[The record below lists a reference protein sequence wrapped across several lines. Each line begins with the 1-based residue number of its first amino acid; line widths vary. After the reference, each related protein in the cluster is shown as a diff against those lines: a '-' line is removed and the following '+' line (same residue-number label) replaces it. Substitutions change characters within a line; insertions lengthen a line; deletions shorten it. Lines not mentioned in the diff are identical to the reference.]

1 VLKNLLVPRPVAP
14 QSVPLAGAPTPYSG
28 PPVTLVASDAGELW
42 IPADDGIMLPYIRS
56 RGSWDEIVG
65 KLLLERGRPGM
76 TFLDIG
82 ASFGYF
88 TRLVAKHFPTAVI
101 HSFEPHPVV
110 ASILALNAWETN
122 GAATIWPLALGETTG
137 TVGITVAETNVG
149 DSRVHTEDNQQATM
163 VAALARLDDLITGP
177 VDLVKIDVQGFESS
191 VINGMVR
198 IADENPQIK
207 IVSEYWPAPL
217 RDRGLDPLSTLR
229 LYREAGYRVRVEVH
243 NVLQEL
249 SDNEILRFCDSA
261 GRNGEATLLLERS

>member
-1 VLKNLLVPRPVAP
+1 
-14 QSVPLAGAPTPYSG
+14 
-28 PPVTLVASDAGELW
+28 VASDAGELW

-137 TVGITVAETNVG
+137 TVGITVADTNVG
-149 DSRVHTEDNQQATM
+149 DSRVHTEDDQQATM